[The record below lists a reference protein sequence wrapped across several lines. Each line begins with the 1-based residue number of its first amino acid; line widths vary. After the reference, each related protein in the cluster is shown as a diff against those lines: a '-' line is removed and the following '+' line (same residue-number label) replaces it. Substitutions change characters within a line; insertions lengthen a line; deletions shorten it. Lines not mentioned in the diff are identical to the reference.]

1 MEYFFSLYRVFKLLM
16 TIMLC
21 LYNLKYAGFWNSN
34 SDNDRVGLIKINHL
48 STAIIN
54 SRKILFKTIL

>member
-1 MEYFFSLYRVFKLLM
+1 M

-48 STAIIN
+48 PTAIIN

>member
-1 MEYFFSLYRVFKLLM
+1 M